1 MPDKSPEAAGDARAA
16 LLRARLRGGQSG
28 AEKDLPFEAPGT
40 VPAEPVAIGPF
51 QEPLWLDY
59 QLFPERRSTWVVRGY
74 HVVGSLDQQRL
85 REALDRLQ
93 WRHWSLT
100 AAVTGSG
107 SLLAVD
113 KPIPLR
119 VWHCAADPWREM
131 ATFCRE
137 ALPGFRLEDGELMA
151 VYVAVGADSFVL
163 VWAIHHILVDL
174 DSLVLLEREL
184 DTLYNSPGAQL
195 DAVVSVGAAYALQRR
210 ELEQRRPIL
219 ERFWQQQLADL
230 PPLLPLPWAGAGCG
244 HGRAGDPAAAG
255 KLIRRPLP
263 AGMVERIW
271 RAAADSGSTPYQWL
285 LAGWC
290 VLLAHYWQQCDIHL
304 GAVVSLRTTPAQRR
318 VLGYFQNIVV
328 LRIDLDPCSTFQDV
342 LGVVQGR
349 VAQAMQH
356 RDMPV
361 HELLRSLG
369 GRGTRG
375 PLFSSLF
382 TLIDAA
388 QPGTFLGG
396 NLRQRQSLD
405 YGGAAFDC
413 SCFFLAHPQAPALAI
428 EYNSALYAADDIEKS
443 LEHYYR
449 VLLQCLE
456 SCEQRQARD
465 WRRFRLVDDADYRAA
480 EHYRRQ
486 LQIEAQSTQIEC
498 LHQAFGRKLEE
509 CPGRIAV
516 VWSDGVD
523 RLQLSYRQLSQQ
535 ADAVAGFLAT
545 LEPAAD
551 APVALVARWHPSS
564 IAAMLGILRAG
575 CAYLPVDP
583 DYPTARIAHMLRDS
597 GCGIVLSAA
606 DTEVPGG
613 PGIRCFPLD
622 TAVAFSAE
630 PSPNQGAKYRRG
642 NPGGLA
648 YVIYTSGSSGPPK
661 GVMVEHRAAVY
672 STRERSRVYA
682 KWRPDRFLLLS
693 SIAFDSAVAG
703 LWWTLSTGGTLYL
716 TTPSL
721 VRAADRLV
729 ALIQQ
734 ESITHTLCLP
744 SQWRDICRL
753 APPLGTLRL
762 AIVAGEACD
771 AKVARAHFKA
781 APRAALF
788 NEYGPTEMT
797 VWSTWHRLVAE
808 QADPVPIGKPLSQTQ
823 ALILDRWGNLVPD
836 GLAGELCLAG
846 AGIARGYMGSD
857 SSATESG
864 FIDHPLD
871 PASRAYRTGDRV
883 RRDSRGRLYFE
894 GRVDEQVK
902 FRGHR
907 IAIESVEATLRRAGS
922 TALAVLPFNG
932 ESLEALLEQLPEAEA
947 LAMLARH
954 GATST
959 G

>member
-1 MPDKSPEAAGDARAA
+1 
-16 LLRARLRGGQSG
+16 
-28 AEKDLPFEAPGT
+28 
-40 VPAEPVAIGPF
+40 
-51 QEPLWLDY
+51 
-59 QLFPERRSTWVVRGY
+59 
-74 HVVGSLDQQRL
+74 
-85 REALDRLQ
+85 
-93 WRHWSLT
+93 
-100 AAVTGSG
+100 
-107 SLLAVD
+107 
-113 KPIPLR
+113 
-119 VWHCAADPWREM
+119 
-131 ATFCRE
+131 
-137 ALPGFRLEDGELMA
+137 
-151 VYVAVGADSFVL
+151 
-163 VWAIHHILVDL
+163 
-174 DSLVLLEREL
+174 
-184 DTLYNSPGAQL
+184 
-195 DAVVSVGAAYALQRR
+195 
-210 ELEQRRPIL
+210 
-219 ERFWQQQLADL
+219 
-230 PPLLPLPWAGAGCG
+230 
-244 HGRAGDPAAAG
+244 
-255 KLIRRPLP
+255 
-263 AGMVERIW
+263 
-271 RAAADSGSTPYQWL
+271 
-285 LAGWC
+285 
-290 VLLAHYWQQCDIHL
+290 
-304 GAVVSLRTTPAQRR
+304 
-318 VLGYFQNIVV
+318 
-328 LRIDLDPCSTFQDV
+328 
-342 LGVVQGR
+342 
-349 VAQAMQH
+349 MQH
-356 RDMPV
+356 RDLPM
-361 HELLRSLG
+361 HELVRSLG
-369 GRGTRG
+369 GRIAPGS
-375 PLFSSLF
+375 LFSSLF

-388 QPGTFLGG
+388 QPGTYLGG
-396 NLRQRQSLD
+396 SLRQRQSLD

-413 SCFFLAHPQAPALAI
+413 SCFFLAHSESPELAI
-428 EYNSALYAADDIEKS
+428 EYNSALYAAGDIEKS

-449 VLLQCLE
+449 ILLQCLE

-465 WRRFRLVDDADYRAA
+465 WRRLRLVDDADYRAA
-480 EHYRRQ
+480 EHLRRQ
-486 LQIEAQSTQIEC
+486 SGAQSADGEC
-498 LHQAFGRKLEE
+498 LHQAFGRMQERD
-509 CPGRIAV
+509 PGRIAV

-523 RLQLSYRQLSQQ
+523 RLQLSYRQLSRQ
-535 ADAVAGFLAT
+535 ADAVARFLAT

-551 APVALVARWHPSS
+551 APVALVARWHPASV
-564 IAAMLGILRAG
+564 AAMLGILRAG

-583 DYPTARIAHMLRDS
+583 DYPPARIAYMLRDS

-606 DTEVPGG
+606 DLELPAGLSV
-613 PGIRCFPLD
+613 RCFSLD
-622 TAVAFSAE
+622 TAIAFTTE
-630 PSPNQGAKYRRG
+630 QGDTAGANYRRD

-682 KWRPDRFLLLS
+682 EWRPQRFLLQS

-721 VRAADRLV
+721 ARAADQLV

-753 APPLGTLRL
+753 APTLGTLRL
-762 AIVAGEACD
+762 VIVAGEACD
-771 AKVARAHFKA
+771 SKVARAHFKA
-781 APRAALF
+781 APQAALF

-797 VWSTWHRLVAE
+797 VWSTWQRLLAE

-846 AGIARGYMGSD
+846 AGIARGYLGSG
-857 SSATESG
+857 SAATESG

-883 RRDSRGRLYFE
+883 RRDSRDRLYFE